1 LLIKSVKISFDPR
14 KLEKEL
20 KSKLIDETMQEY
32 TDMVAKTTKSDLES
46 SKDIHGQSFKPIK
59 PVTREI
65 RKLRGFT
72 GTKPLIQSGDMKNS
86 IQTKKIG
93 KNKYVLDAIGYGSEG
108 NNNVHQTGFTLSNP
122 KQYKFEVEGEIFTV
136 GKAKIPARPWFP
148 DQDSVEN
155 SASINKSFE
164 EIAKDFFKKF
174 NKAFTKRGFIG

>member
-1 LLIKSVKISFDPR
+1 LRIKSVKISFDAR

-20 KSKLIDETMQEY
+20 KSKLIDETMQNY
-32 TDMVAKTTKSDLES
+32 TNMVAKTTKSDLEQGI
-46 SKDIHGQSFKPIK
+46 DINGKKFAPIR

-65 RKLRGFT
+65 RQLRGFT

-86 IQTKKIG
+86 IKTKKIG
-93 KNKYVLDAIGYGSEG
+93 KNKYALNAIGYGSEG

-148 DQDSVEN
+148 DEDSVEK
-155 SASINKSFE
+155 SASINKNFE
-164 EIAKDFFKKF
+164 EIAKDFFNRF

>member
-1 LLIKSVKISFDPR
+1 MQIKSVKISFDPR

-20 KSKLIDETMQEY
+20 KSKLIDETMQNY

-46 SKDIHGQSFKPIK
+46 GKDIYGETLEPIR

-65 RKLRGFT
+65 RQLRGFT

-86 IQTKKIG
+86 IKTKKLG
-93 KNKYVLDAIGYGSEG
+93 KNKYALDAIGYGSSG
-108 NNNVHQTGFTLSNP
+108 NTNVHQTGFTLSNP

-148 DQDSVEN
+148 DQDSVEG
-155 SASINKSFE
+155 SASINKKFE
-164 EIAKDFFKKF
+164 QVAKDFFKKF